1 VNGGVSDSAAFDAYA
16 WDYDASFT
24 NTALGRMLRDRV
36 WGVLGACFKP
46 GSRVFEIACGTGE
59 DAVWLASHG
68 VRVTAT
74 DGSSE
79 MLAVAEEKAKR
90 ARVRQMIRFARV
102 DITTK
107 KSKDQGLN
115 IDDYSAASLNAES
128 SSFDLYDGALSD
140 FGGINVLND
149 WPALANTFA
158 DIVRPGGTLVLVP
171 MGPICPWEVAW
182 FLLHGDVTRAIRRF
196 RQPAMAVVGDASI
209 PIWYPSA
216 KRLHQDFGPW
226 FDLVSTRSLGLWLP
240 PSHLA
245 HIVDRWPRL
254 FAWLDR
260 LERRFA
266 PITRDWGDHYIIVF
280 RRR

>member
-1 VNGGVSDSAAFDAYA
+1 MNGAVSDSAAFDAYA

-24 NTALGRMLRDRV
+24 NTVLGRMLRDRV
-36 WGVLGACFKP
+36 WEALSAYFKP

-59 DAVWLASHG
+59 DAVWLACHG

-74 DGSSE
+74 DGSPE

-90 ARVRQMIRFARV
+90 ARVRQMIRFGRV
-102 DITTK
+102 DITTMEF
-107 KSKDQGLN
+107 KDQGLN
-115 IDDYSAASLNAES
+115 TGDFSADTPDAES
-128 SSFDLYDGALSD
+128 SNFDLYDGALSD
-140 FGGINVLND
+140 FGGINILND
-149 WPALANTFA
+149 WPTLANVLA
-158 DIVRPGGTLVLVP
+158 DIIRPGGMLVLVP
-171 MGPICPWEVAW
+171 MAPICPWEVAW

-196 RQPAMAVVGDASI
+196 RQPAMTVVGDANI

-226 FDLVSTRSLGLWLP
+226 FDLVSTRSLGLCLP

-260 LERRFA
+260 RFA